1 MRDRE
6 GAGLVTGTCSR
17 TRLLADAGEDL
28 EFLETLSAPGHASAH
43 VYGTI
48 THWERNLATGAP
60 VDHGPVPDV
69 LVTVHTGDR
78 CRYVRDE
85 NAAFPAGIS
94 RPPVTC

>member
-69 LVTVHTGDR
+69 LVTVHTVGTAVDTFETR
-78 CRYVRDE
+78 TRR
-85 NAAFPAGIS
+85 S
-94 RPPVTC
+94 RPVSLVRP